1 MHPLALTAG
10 IALASIA
17 PTAAAPGEPPAG
29 AVPAGTYTLE
39 DSFAG
44 GPFTVTLTVPE
55 GWTYNTEFSLLS
67 GFGDTAYIIPI
78 WLEPTNNV
86 PVDNCAWKESD
97 VITVTTAAELAA
109 AMAQQRGSLVSA
121 PQPLQIGSYTG
132 VVFTAAPIPGTDCD
146 RATGGGGRANGEQMV
161 FMDDN
166 RDGWWYHGDGIHDVK
181 TFLALDF
188 ESGLGVIE
196 VGTNAPL
203 LPEDQRELLAIIDS
217 IDVVE
222 NP

>member
-1 MHPLALTAG
+1 MHLLALTAG
-10 IALASIA
+10 AALASIA
-17 PTAAAPGEPPAG
+17 PTTAPPAEPPNG
-29 AVPAGTYTLE
+29 VVPAGTYTLA
-39 DSFAG
+39 DSIAG
-44 GPFTVTLTVPE
+44 APFTVTLTVPE
-55 GWTYNTEFSLLS
+55 GWTYDSAFSALS
-67 GFGDTAYIIPI
+67 GFGATAYIIPI
-78 WLEPTNNV
+78 SLESTNQI
-86 PVDNCAWKESD
+86 PVDNCSWKESD
-97 VITVTTAAELAA
+97 VITVATAAELAA
-109 AMAQQRGSLVSA
+109 AMGEQRGSLVSA

-196 VGTNAPL
+196 VGTYAPL
-203 LPEDQRELLAIIDS
+203 LPEDQRQLLAMIDS